1 MRRLLAADM
10 RRLVRSPLALGA
22 VAAMVLVSA
31 GFVYMQTLSA
41 REVGLERVILLF
53 MSVYGMAA
61 AMLLGLLHGG
71 EYSEGMLRNKLIC
84 GCSRIQV
91 YLSQML
97 VSVVTCVVM
106 YLAALLTALL
116 LGIPLFDLHVSV
128 GHEML
133 TAGIGFLC
141 CVYYAALYTMIPA
154 LCPGRAVAVAVNM
167 AAAMGMLM
175 LSVSI
180 SEILVSSAPYTAE
193 TVIESW
199 DVRLGELELQ
209 RIAFLCKTVN
219 DRAARISESHHLGTF
234 VKGFANRIIDGLSE
248 DFILKRTVNTHNL
261 GIAS

>member
-84 GCSRIQV
+84 GCSRIPV

-180 SEILVSSAPYTAE
+180 SEILVSSAPGGGIWQIVLEAMPTGQAVLVNE
-193 TVIESW
+193 AAIDAPMRMALLDMCGTTVCLC
-199 DVRLGELELQ
+199 VGAYVLGS
-209 RIAFLCKTVN
+209 RDI
-219 DRAARISESHHLGTF
+219 R
-234 VKGFANRIIDGLSE
+234 
-248 DFILKRTVNTHNL
+248 
-261 GIAS
+261 